1 MHREAAFAAAFLQ
14 PVSAAEAQPDT
25 CAGRAGRAERTSAPS
40 QGAEVQEVFV
50 PRAPL
55 LRALPDFYPRVEAE
69 EVEAE
74 EVEAEGSGARSA
86 RQGPTETALP
96 RPLRLRDR
104 DAAVATGGH

>member
-1 MHREAAFAAAFLQ
+1 M
-14 PVSAAEAQPDT
+14 SAAEAQPDT

-55 LRALPDFYPRVEAE
+55 LRALPGFYPRVEAE

-74 EVEAEGSGARSA
+74 EVEAKEVEAEGSGARSA